1 MSDLNHVT
9 KQAVLS
15 KIEKFLAMTANVCVI
30 IGILVAIFQFSQSK
44 RAEKVQNAINAINQT
59 RSDDFL
65 KAYARLKT
73 AYSTGQANDQVTL
86 IDDLNYVTNTY
97 DNTALL
103 YINDLADR
111 CVIKKAMFS
120 TVQELPS
127 ICDKLSFPKEYRQ
140 NIDQFLAQMRSENC
154 D

>member
-1 MSDLNHVT
+1 M
-9 KQAVLS
+9 A
-15 KIEKFLAMTANVCVI
+15 ANVFVI
-30 IGILVAIFQFSQSK
+30 AGIIVALFQFFQSK
-44 RAEKVQNAINAINQT
+44 RSEKVQNAINAINQT
-59 RSDDFL
+59 RSDEFL

-73 AYSTGQANDQVTL
+73 AYNTGQAADQVTL

-111 CVIKKAMFS
+111 CVIRKAMFS
-120 TVQELPS
+120 TVQELAS
-127 ICDKLSFPKEYRQ
+127 IYDKVSVPKEYRQ
-140 NIDQFLAQMRSENC
+140 NIDKFLDQMKNENC